1 MALIPSDAGLRIK
14 LAADSPLQPLERP
27 REISADLPELR
38 LGQRFV
44 ANIQEVLPENT
55 YRALVAGRSLTLSL
69 PEGAKAGDTLELVV
83 IDRTPR
89 TILAQVDNL
98 RQGASFSAHILEVLP
113 GNTYRAAVAGR
124 ELTLQLDE
132 PAEAGQTLDLRV
144 VDRTPLSVIAERA
157 PAPGTAAADY
167 PYTTLSQAGRMIG
180 NLLTPEGEAVPAA
193 VLSRGQPLL
202 NQGPT
207 SVAEL
212 AGALAKAVTQSGLF
226 YEAHQAQWIA
236 GKRPL
241 VTLLAE
247 PQGRHSQPAL
257 LDAHAVTQS
266 ASAAGPAPAIEPAP
280 EPSPL
285 RAATLGQEPAA
296 TPPTRIAVPEDLR
309 PLVQQQLDAVATQR
323 VLWHGEV
330 WPGQTMEWQIQR
342 RQEEERPAAAA
353 DDQRWSTRLNLT
365 TPRLGQVQAAINL
378 AGGAATLVISATDV
392 QAVTRLRNA
401 LPELEQA
408 LATAGVPLAG
418 IAVKHEAA

>member
-83 IDRTPR
+83 VDRTPR

-157 PAPGTAAADY
+157 PAPGTAAANY

-180 NLLTPEGEAVPAA
+180 NLLTPEGETVPAA
-193 VLSRGQPLL
+193 LLTRGQPLI

-247 PQGRHSQPAL
+247 PQGRHSEPAL
-257 LDAHAVTQS
+257 LDAHAATGS
-266 ASAAGPAPAIEPAP
+266 APASGSAPAAEPPP
-280 EPSPL
+280 EPTLARTAKPGVEL
-285 RAATLGQEPAA
+285 AAAA
-296 TPPTRIAVPEDLR
+296 PTRVSVPEDLR

-323 VLWHGEV
+323 LLWHGEV
-330 WPGQTMEWQIQR
+330 WPGQTMDWQIQR
-342 RQEEERPAAAA
+342 RQEEEQPGS
-353 DDQRWSTRLNLT
+353 QEEERWSTRLNLT
-365 TPRLGQVQAAINL
+365 TPRLGQIQAAINL
-378 AGGAATLVISATDV
+378 AGGAATLVIAATDE
-392 QAVTRLRNA
+392 QTAGRLRSA

-408 LATAGVPLAG
+408 LVAAGVPLAG
-418 IAVKHEAA
+418 IAIKHEAA